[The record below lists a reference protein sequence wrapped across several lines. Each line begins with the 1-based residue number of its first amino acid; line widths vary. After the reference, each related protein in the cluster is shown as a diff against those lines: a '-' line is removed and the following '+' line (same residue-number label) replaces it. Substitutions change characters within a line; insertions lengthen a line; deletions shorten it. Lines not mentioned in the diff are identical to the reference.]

1 MTDRKITA
9 SIVPGPGATPE
20 RKRLLRDWHAD
31 DLQNLDTQSF
41 TQMMVEVSST
51 QDIKT
56 TDIDS
61 EPNTCEAVRQA
72 A

>member
-1 MTDRKITA
+1 
-9 SIVPGPGATPE
+9 
-20 RKRLLRDWHAD
+20 
-31 DLQNLDTQSF
+31 
-41 TQMMVEVSST
+41 MMAEVSST

-56 TDIDS
+56 KDIDS